1 MSEIFGFEYADAYDH
16 LYSDKDYVEECEL
29 IDRLLQRYGA
39 GSIRSLLDLGCGTGN
54 HALPLA
60 ERGYAV
66 VGVDRSDN
74 MLQSAR
80 KKAAG
85 QQIDG
90 NAKFYEG
97 DIRSFQLE
105 HLFDASLMMFAVL
118 GYQLENGDVLAALRT
133 ARKHMRSGGLFI
145 FDVWYGP
152 AVLRQAPSDRVKSI
166 ATDKGQILR
175 MASGQLDVQHHLCKV
190 SYRLWRLEGD
200 RLAGQTE
207 ETHLMR
213 FFFPLELNLFLE
225 CCGFAP
231 IRLGAFPEFDRDP
244 DEMTWNV
251 LGIAR
256 AV

>member
-1 MSEIFGFEYADAYDH
+1 MRELFGSEYADAYDH
-16 LYSDKDYVEECEL
+16 LYKDKDYVKECEL
-29 IDRLLQRYGA
+29 IDRLLRTYGDA
-39 GSIRSLLDLGCGTGN
+39 SVRSLLDLGCGTGS

-85 QQIDG
+85 QKIEG
-90 NAKFYEG
+90 NATFYEG

-105 HLFDASLMMFAVL
+105 HSFDASLLMFAVL
-118 GYQLENGDVLAALRT
+118 GYQLENSDVLAALRT
-133 ARKHMRSGGLFI
+133 ARKHTRSGGVLI

-152 AVLRQAPSDRVKSI
+152 AVLRQGPSDRVKSI
-166 ATDKGQILR
+166 KTEKGQILR
-175 MASGQLDVQHHLCKV
+175 LASGQLDTQHHLCRV
-190 SYRLWRLEGD
+190 SYHLWRMEGD
-200 RLAGQTE
+200 RLTGETA

-231 IRLGAFPEFDRDP
+231 IRLGAFPEFDREP
-244 DEMTWNV
+244 DETTWNV
-251 LGIAR
+251 CGVAR